1 MTGLGA
7 ASLRQRR
14 SLVISGTPTT
24 TSSKRL
30 RALEP
35 RVDRCGGSLIA
46 LGAPRTGDRQAH
58 AEGASP
64 RVVVL
69 HPDAAAVDVGGQP
82 AERQSQAMSSPP
94 IPARIRVELQIL
106 IEDPVAP
113 VRRDARTQVADPALD
128 ETILGPAQVHA
139 DRLAFG

>member
-24 TSSKRL
+24 TTSSKRL
-30 RALEP
+30 GALEP
-35 RVDRCGGSLIA
+35 RVDRCGASLIA

-69 HPDAAAVDVGGQP
+69 DPDAAAVDVGGQP
-82 AERQSQAMSSPP
+82 AERQAKPVSSPP

-106 IEDPVAP
+106 IEDPVPP

-128 ETILGPAQVHA
+128 EIVLGSA
-139 DRLAFG
+139 

>member
-14 SLVISGTPTT
+14 SLVIRGTPTTT

-30 RALEP
+30 GALEP
-35 RVDRCGGSLIA
+35 RVDRCGASLIA

-69 HPDAAAVDVGGQP
+69 DPDAAAVDVGGQP
-82 AERQSQAMSSPP
+82 AKSQAEAMSGPP
-94 IPARIRVELQIL
+94 IPAWIRVELQVL
-106 IEDPVAP
+106 IENPVAP
-113 VRRDARTQVADPALD
+113 VRRDARTQVADPALE
-128 ETILGPAQVHA
+128 ETVLGPA
-139 DRLAFG
+139 